1 MLSIGRSHYGQS
13 KGKEGGFMAE
23 FVEAEQFAFLIAI
36 VDLKFALNLDQLW

>member
-1 MLSIGRSHYGQS
+1 
-13 KGKEGGFMAE
+13 MAE